1 MKKPSFKDFKVRIRG
16 RWWKVLRKA
25 PPNAPDAVG
34 LCDFDER
41 TIYIRPGAE
50 MPATIIHECI
60 HAAIPDVDEHAVES
74 AELAIMECMKKCNC
88 LVGEE
93 IDKKPVDRSDKV

>member
-1 MKKPSFKDFKVRIRG
+1 MRKPSFKNFKLKIRG

-34 LCDFDER
+34 LCDFDEH

-60 HAAIPDVDEHAVES
+60 HAAIPDVDEHAVEA
-74 AELAIMECMKKCNC
+74 AEMAILEGIIKCNC
-88 LVGEE
+88 MAEAE
-93 IDKKPVDRSDKV
+93 IIEKKN

>member
-1 MKKPSFKDFKVRIRG
+1 VKKPSFKNFRVMIRG
-16 RWWKVLRKA
+16 KWWKVLRKA
-25 PPNAPDAVG
+25 PPRAKDAVG
-34 LCDFDER
+34 MCDFDER

-74 AELAIMECMKKCNC
+74 AETAIMECMKKCNI
-88 LVGEE
+88 LVEE
-93 IDKKPVDRSDKV
+93 KNLKKSVDE

>member
-1 MKKPSFKDFKVRIRG
+1 MKKPSFKNFKVKIRG

-25 PPNAPDAVG
+25 PPNATDAVG
-34 LCDFDER
+34 LCDFDEH

-88 LVGEE
+88 FIEE
-93 IDKKPVDRSDKV
+93 KISEKPVDK